1 MLEPEM
7 QIKLLIQE
15 RPWEHEP
22 DREEWVHELTGYKCT
37 VRRHQTLGSL
47 NGYVAIPKGH
57 RVWGIF
63 YDKAPLEHIEVHG
76 GLTYADED
84 KETGEWVFGFDCSHG
99 GDFSPRLLANIMRFS
114 SHEDLET
121 MLELK
126 LRTEVYRTFE
136 WVKKEVCVLARQLKL
151 LDMKGKWNE

>member
-7 QIKLLIQE
+7 KLKLLIQE

-47 NGYVAIPKGH
+47 NGYVAVPKGH
-57 RVWGIF
+57 RVWGKG
-63 YDKAPLEHIEVHG
+63 YDDVDVEVHG

-84 KETGEWVFGFDCSHG
+84 KETGEWVFGFDCSHA
-99 GDFSPRLLANIMRFS
+99 GDISPKLLATLMKYV
-114 SHEDLET
+114 DTDAET
-121 MLELK
+121 MDWRM
-126 LRTEVYRTFE
+126 RTEVYRTFE
-136 WVKKEVCVLARQLKL
+136 WVKKEVCVLARQLKM
-151 LDMKGKWNE
+151 LDMKGNSI

>member
-1 MLEPEM
+1 MLDPEM

-37 VRRHQTLGSL
+37 VWRHPTLGHL
-47 NGYVAIPKGH
+47 CGYVAIPKGH
-57 RVWGIF
+57 RVWGKG
-63 YDKAPLEHIEVHG
+63 YDDVDVEVHG

-99 GDFSPRLLANIMRFS
+99 GDLSPSLLATLMKYA
-114 SHEDLET
+114 
-121 MLELK
+121 ELDGESIEFK
-126 LRTEVYRTFE
+126 LRTEKYRTFE
-136 WVKKEVCVLARQLKL
+136 WVKKEVCSLARQLKL
-151 LDMKGKWNE
+151 LDMKAKGVLE